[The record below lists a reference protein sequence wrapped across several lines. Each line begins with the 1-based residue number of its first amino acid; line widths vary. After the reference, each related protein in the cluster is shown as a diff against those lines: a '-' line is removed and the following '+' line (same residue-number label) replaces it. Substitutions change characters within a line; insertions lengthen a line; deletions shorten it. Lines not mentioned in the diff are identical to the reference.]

1 MKLFLIFILLVL
13 LGGSLVGELIVQD
26 PGYVLLSF
34 KNTTVETSI
43 WGLGVVVLVG
53 FTALYLFLQL
63 SQYLLQRR
71 RKIREW
77 SENRSRKQAH
87 LKTLSGLNALS
98 AGDWSKAQRLLSQA
112 APHSDVALVNYLAAA
127 RAAHEQNQ
135 PESCDELL
143 DQARRS
149 APKAEIA
156 VGVIQSQIQIE
167 RNHWQAALET
177 LVRLRKKAPKHSLV
191 LRLLTQTYAELK
203 DWGSIVQLLPDL
215 RKHLVFNSEQLEQ
228 LEQQVYLGHLQK
240 NLDSVSSGTE
250 DDARAQMLMHNWK
263 SVPKA
268 LQNDSTLIERQVELL
283 VQCNA
288 GDQAEAF
295 IKERLK
301 KQWQPNLVNLYGR
314 IEASQLDKQLKQ
326 AQSWLRDHPQDATLQ
341 LTLGRLALRNAE
353 WQQAQN
359 HFEQSLALHSSAEAY
374 AELAR
379 LLNHL
384 PNNSNSRHLLQQH
397 VDTLTDT
404 LPNLPQPTLPQP
416 DPEVLEEKPATLEKP
431 PVTEQPETKT
441 A

>member
-13 LGGSLVGELIVQD
+13 LAGSVVGELIVQD

-43 WGLGVVVLVG
+43 WGLGIIVLLS

-77 SENRSRKQAH
+77 STNRSRKQAH

-112 APHSDVALVNYLAAA
+112 ALHSDVALVNYLAAA

-135 PESCDELL
+135 PESCNELL
-143 DQARRS
+143 DQARLV
-149 APKAEIA
+149 APKAEVA

-167 RNHWQAALET
+167 RNEWQAALET

-191 LRLLTQTYAELK
+191 LRLLTQAYSELK

-215 RKHLVFNSEQLEQ
+215 RKHQVFNGEQLEQ
-228 LEQQVYLGHLQK
+228 LEQKVYLGHLQK
-240 NLDSVSSGTE
+240 NLDSVSAGAE
-250 DDARAQMLMHNWK
+250 DTVRAQMLVHGWK

-268 LQNDSTLIERQVELL
+268 LQNDSSLIERQVELL

-288 GDQAEAF
+288 VDQAEAF

-314 IEASQLDKQLKQ
+314 IEATQLDKQRKQ
-326 AQSWLRDHPQDATLQ
+326 ALSWLRDHPKDAALQ

-353 WQQAQN
+353 WQQAQAY
-359 HFEQSLALHSSAEAY
+359 FEKSLELQSSTEAY

-384 PNNSNSRHLLQQH
+384 PDNSHSQHLLQQH
-397 VDTLTDT
+397 VGTLTDK
-404 LPNLPQPTLPQP
+404 LPNLPQPTLPE
-416 DPEVLEEKPATLEKP
+416 PEAQEAKPAAESD
-431 PVTEQPETKT
+431 TKT